1 MKKWFKSNKLYF
13 MGSMLGAMAGYI
25 YWQHIGC
32 STVTCSITSKPING
46 TLFGAMPGALLLIIF
61 KKENMIAK

>member
-1 MKKWFKSNKLYF
+1 

-32 STVTCSITSKPING
+32 STVTGSITSKPING
-46 TLFGAMPGALLLIIF
+46 TLFGAMSGALLLGIF
-61 KKENMIAK
+61 KKENKIAK